1 MNMKIFVNKIKYSLL
16 GVIAFFGVSGCNFLD
31 VDPELGLSDEEVFGS
46 YSAFRKYFDWIYESN
61 GGKNMERIHIAYPF
75 YYDLFQQYAFSWYNT
90 TDISDAGRMGV
101 SQQYFKQGALTQ
113 DFLEKVTFD
122 TGKADNK
129 PIAKAMF
136 STIRRCNMT
145 IAHIDECLNIT
156 EEQKNDLLGQA
167 YALRGFAH
175 FTLCRLFGGMP
186 YLDHVI
192 EADEEWD
199 LPRLSTHETFTK
211 AAEDLKT
218 GYEMMVAAG
227 VARRNTPENLV
238 SGTVDEINGIAA
250 IGIRSRVLL
259 YAASELHNERGA
271 EDWVVAAEAAAEALK
286 AALDAGFTLLSKEK
300 YTNNFYGQ
308 QMTNETIWAWSY
320 KAKNNHKNFEGIF
333 AYPQSGLAGNATSG
347 VCPTQNFVD
356 RYETV
361 YGEPLVTEE
370 DKAAAIAAGHYNP
383 QNPYVGRDPR
393 LELTIVHDGSANSYA
408 SKKVINIYYDPAKKT
423 YPVTSISKVNVNFA
437 IDWGTKDNSVQ
448 GYSNT
453 GYYCQKYWDGNIGTK
468 GKSHYHIDPIV
479 RVAELYLNYAEA
491 VNEAYG
497 PNGTAG
503 GLDLTAVQAVN
514 IIRNRIGQ
522 PDVLEKFT
530 ADKNAFR
537 ERIRNERGIELAF
550 EGHHYYYDIRRW
562 KIAPELMGKTLYG
575 MYVESIKKSDEY
587 PIGRKFEVRPLP
599 NNRQCVWKDYMYYL
613 PFPDSEAYKLKN
625 FVNWTWK

>member
-1 MNMKIFVNKIKYSLL
+1 MKTFVNKIKYSLL
-16 GVIAFFGVSGCNFLD
+16 GVAAFLGVSGCNFLD

-101 SQQYFKQGALTQ
+101 TQQYFKQGTLTQ
-113 DFLEKVTFD
+113 DFLSKVTFD

-145 IAHIDECLNIT
+145 MAHIDECLNIT

-199 LPRLSTHETFTK
+199 LPRLSTHETFTR

-218 GYEMMVAAG
+218 GYEMMAAAG

-250 IGIRSRVLL
+250 IGLRSRVLL
-259 YAASELHNERGA
+259 YAASELHNERGD
-271 EDWVVAAEAAAEALK
+271 EDWVVATDAAAEALK
-286 AALDAGFTLLSKEK
+286 AALDAGFTLLPKEK
-300 YTNNFYGQ
+300 YTDNFYGK

-320 KAKNNHKNFEGIF
+320 KAKNNSKNFEGIF

-361 YGEPLVTEE
+361 YGEPLVTDE

-383 QNPYVGRDPR
+383 QNPYVDRDPR

-408 SKKVINIYYDPAKKT
+408 SKKVINIYYDPVKKT

-437 IDWGTKDNSVQ
+437 IDWGTKDNSMQ

-468 GKSHYHIDPIV
+468 GTSHYHIDPIV

-514 IIRNRIGQ
+514 IIRNRVGQ
-522 PDVLEKFT
+522 PDVLERYT

-562 KIAPELMGKTLYG
+562 KTAPEMMSGTLYG
-575 MYVESIKKSDEY
+575 MYVESVTKSTEY

-613 PFPDSEAYKLKN
+613 PFPDTEAYKLKN

>member
-1 MNMKIFVNKIKYSLL
+1 MKTFVNKIKYSLL
-16 GVIAFFGVSGCNFLD
+16 GVAAFLGVSGCNFLD

-101 SQQYFKQGALTQ
+101 TQQYFKQGALTQ
-113 DFLEKVTFD
+113 DFLSKVTFD

-145 IAHIDECLNIT
+145 MAHIDECLNIT

-199 LPRLSTHETFTK
+199 LPRLSTHETFTR

-218 GYEMMVAAG
+218 GYEMMAAAG

-250 IGIRSRVLL
+250 IGLRSRALL
-259 YAASELHNERGA
+259 YAASELHNERGD
-271 EDWVVAAEAAAEALK
+271 EDWVVAADAAAEALK
-286 AALDAGFTLLSKEK
+286 AALDAGFTLLPKEK

-361 YGEPLVTEE
+361 YGEPLVTDE

-383 QNPYVGRDPR
+383 QNPYVDRDPR
-393 LELTIVHDGSANSYA
+393 LELTIVHDGSANRYA
-408 SKKVINIYYDPAKKT
+408 SKKVINIYYDPVKKT

-437 IDWGTKDNSVQ
+437 IDWGTKDNSMQ

-468 GKSHYHIDPIV
+468 GTSHYHIDPIV

-514 IIRNRIGQ
+514 IIRNRVGQ
-522 PDVLEKFT
+522 PDVLERYT

-562 KIAPELMGKTLYG
+562 KTAPEMMSGTLYG
-575 MYVESIKKSDEY
+575 MYVESVTKSAEY

-613 PFPDSEAYKLKN
+613 PFPDTEAYKLKN

>member
-1 MNMKIFVNKIKYSLL
+1 MKTFVNKIKYGLL
-16 GVIAFFGVSGCNFLD
+16 GVAAFIGVSGCNFLD

-61 GGKNMERIHIAYPF
+61 GGKNMERVLIAYPF
-75 YYDLFQQYAFSWYNT
+75 YYDLFQQYSFSWYNT
-90 TDISDAGRMGV
+90 TDIADAGKMGV
-101 SQQYFKQGALTQ
+101 TQQYFKQGALTQ

-129 PIAKAMF
+129 PICKAMF

-156 EEQKNDLLGQA
+156 EDQKNDLLGQA
-167 YALRGFAH
+167 FALRGFAH

-199 LPRLSTHETFTK
+199 LPRLSTHETFTR

-250 IGIRSRVLL
+250 IGIRSRALL
-259 YAASELHNERGA
+259 YAASELHNEKGQ
-271 EDWVVAAEAAAEALK
+271 EDWVVAADAAAEALK
-286 AALDAGFTLLSKEK
+286 AALDAGFSLLPLAQ
-300 YTNNFYGQ
+300 YTDNFYGK
-308 QMTNETIWAWSY
+308 QMTNETIWSWSY
-320 KAKNNHKNFEGIF
+320 TARNDHANFVGIF
-333 AYPQSGLAGNATSG
+333 AYPQSGKAGSSG

-383 QNPYVGRDPR
+383 QNPYADRDPR
-393 LELTIVHDGSANSYA
+393 LNLTIVHDGSANA
-408 SKKVINIYYDPAKKT
+408 AATGKVINIYYDPAKKN
-423 YPVTSISKVNVNFA
+423 YPVTKLSGTNVTFG
-437 IDWGTKDNSVQ
+437 IDWGSKDNGTQ
-448 GYSNT
+448 GYSST
-453 GYYCQKYWDGNIGTK
+453 GYYCKKYWDGKFGKKGTK
-468 GKSHYHIDPIV
+468 HYHIDPIV

-503 GLDLTAVQAVN
+503 GLDLTAVQAIN
-514 IIRNRIGQ
+514 IIRNRVGQ
-522 PDVLEKFT
+522 PDVPEKYT
-530 ADKNAFR
+530 ADKNSFR

-562 KIAPELMGKTLYG
+562 KTAPELMGKTLYG
-575 MYVESIKKSDEY
+575 MYVESIKKSAEY
-587 PIGRKFEVRPLP
+587 PIGRKFEVRPIP

>member
-1 MNMKIFVNKIKYSLL
+1 MIMKTFVNKIKYSLL
-16 GVIAFFGVSGCNFLD
+16 GVAAFFCVSGCNFLD

-46 YSAFRKYFDWIYESN
+46 YSSFRKYFDWIYESN
-61 GGKNMERIHIAYPF
+61 GGKNMERILIAYPF
-75 YYDLFQQYAFSWYNT
+75 YYDLFQQYSFSWYNT
-90 TDISDAGRMGV
+90 TDIADAGKMGV
-101 SQQYFKQGALTQ
+101 TQQYFKQGALTQ
-113 DFLEKVTFD
+113 DFLAKVTFD
-122 TGKADNK
+122 SGKADNK

-145 IAHIDECLNIT
+145 IAHINECLNIT
-156 EEQKNDLLGQA
+156 EDQKNDLLGQA
-167 YALRGFAH
+167 FALRGFAH
-175 FTLCRLFGGMP
+175 FTLGRLFGGMP

-199 LPRLSTHETFTK
+199 LPRLSTHETFTR

-218 GYEMMVAAG
+218 GYEMMAAAG

-250 IGIRSRVLL
+250 IGIRSRALL
-259 YAASELHNERGA
+259 YAASELHNERGQ

-286 AALDAGFTLLSKEK
+286 AALDAGFTLLPAAQ
-300 YTNNFYGQ
+300 YTDNFYGK
-308 QMTNETIWAWSY
+308 QMTNETIWSWSY
-320 KAKNNHKNFEGIF
+320 KAKNNHANFVGIL
-333 AYPQSGLAGNATSG
+333 AYPQSGRAGSSG

-356 RYETV
+356 RYETA

-383 QNPYVGRDPR
+383 QNPYADRDPR
-393 LELTIVHDGSANSYA
+393 LDMTIVHDGSADAAA
-408 SKKVINIYYDPAKKT
+408 SGKVINIYYDPAKKN
-423 YPVTSISKVNVNFA
+423 YPVTKLSGVNVTFG
-437 IDWGTKDNSVQ
+437 IDWGSKDNGTQ
-448 GYSNT
+448 GYSST
-453 GYYCQKYWDGNIGTK
+453 GYYCKKYWDGKLGSKGT
-468 GKSHYHIDPIV
+468 SHYHIDPIV

-497 PNGTAG
+497 PNGAAG
-503 GLDLTAVQAVN
+503 GLELTAVQAVN
-514 IIRNRIGQ
+514 IIRNRVGQ
-522 PDVLEKFT
+522 PDVLEKYT
-530 ADKNAFR
+530 ADKDRFR

-562 KIAPELMGKTLYG
+562 KTAPEHMSKTLYG
-575 MYVESIKKSDEY
+575 MYVESIKKSGEY
-587 PIGRKFEVRPLP
+587 PIGRKFEVRPIP

-613 PFPDSEAYKLKN
+613 PFPDTEAYKLKN

>member
-1 MNMKIFVNKIKYSLL
+1 MNMKTFVNKIKYGLL
-16 GVIAFFGVSGCNFLD
+16 GVAAFIGVSGCNFLD

-61 GGKNMERIHIAYPF
+61 GGKNMERILIAYPF
-75 YYDLFQQYAFSWYNT
+75 YYDLFQQYSFSWYNT
-90 TDISDAGRMGV
+90 TDIADAGKMGV
-101 SQQYFKQGALTQ
+101 TQQYFKQGALTQ

-129 PIAKAMF
+129 PICKAMF

-156 EEQKNDLLGQA
+156 EDQKNDLLGQA
-167 YALRGFAH
+167 FALRGFAH

-218 GYEMMVAAG
+218 GYEMMSKAG

-259 YAASELHNERGA
+259 YAASELHNEKGQ
-271 EDWVVAAEAAAEALK
+271 EDWVVAADAAAEALK
-286 AALDAGFTLLSKEK
+286 AALDAGFTLLPKEK

-320 KAKNNHKNFEGIF
+320 NARNDHKNFEGIF
-333 AYPQSGLAGNATSG
+333 AYPQSGLASNATSG

-361 YGEPLVTEE
+361 YGEPLVTDE

-383 QNPYVGRDPR
+383 QNPYAGRDPR

-423 YPVTSISKVNVNFA
+423 YPLTSISKLSVNFA
-437 IDWGTKDNSVQ
+437 IDWGTKDNSQQ

-453 GYYCQKYWDGNIGTK
+453 GYYCKKYWDGNIGKK
-468 GKSHYHIDPIV
+468 GKKHYHIDPIV

-503 GLDLTAVQAVN
+503 GLDLTAVQAIN
-514 IIRNRIGQ
+514 IIRNRVGQ
-522 PDVLEKFT
+522 PDVLEKYT
-530 ADKNAFR
+530 ADKNSFR

-562 KIAPELMGKTLYG
+562 KTAPELMGKTLYG
-575 MYVESIKKSDEY
+575 MYVESIKKSAEY

>member
-1 MNMKIFVNKIKYSLL
+1 MKTFINKIKYSLL

-61 GGKNMERIHIAYPF
+61 GGKNMERVLIAYPF
-75 YYDLFQQYAFSWYNT
+75 YYDLFQQYSFSWYNT
-90 TDISDAGRMGV
+90 TDIADAGKMGV
-101 SQQYFKQGALTQ
+101 TQQYFKQGSLTQ

-156 EEQKNDLLGQA
+156 EDQKNDLLGQA
-167 YALRGFAH
+167 FALRGFAH

-186 YLDHVI
+186 YIDHVI

-199 LPRLSTHETFTK
+199 LPRLSTHETLTK

-250 IGIRSRVLL
+250 IGIRSRALL
-259 YAASELHNERGA
+259 YAASELHNERGN
-271 EDWVVAAEAAAEALK
+271 EDWVVAADAAAEALK
-286 AALDAGFTLLSKEK
+286 AALDAGFTLLPLAQ
-300 YTNNFYGQ
+300 YTDNFYGK
-308 QMTNETIWAWSY
+308 QMTNETIWSWSY
-320 KAKNNHKNFEGIF
+320 RAKNNHANFVGIF
-333 AYPQSGLAGNATSG
+333 AYPQSGRAGSSG

-356 RYETV
+356 RYETA

-383 QNPYVGRDPR
+383 QNPYAGRDPR
-393 LELTIVHDGSANSYA
+393 LDLTIVHDGSANA
-408 SKKVINIYYDPAKKT
+408 AATGKVINIYYDPSKKT
-423 YPVTSISKVNVNFA
+423 YPVTKLSGVNVTFG
-437 IDWGTKDNSVQ
+437 IDWGSKDNGTQ
-448 GYSNT
+448 GYSST
-453 GYYCQKYWDGNIGTK
+453 GYYCKKYWDGKFGTK
-468 GKSHYHIDPIV
+468 GTNHYHIDPIV

-514 IIRNRIGQ
+514 IIRNRVGQ
-522 PDVLEKFT
+522 PDVQDKYT
-530 ADKNAFR
+530 ADKNSFR
-537 ERIRNERGIELAF
+537 ERIRNERGVELAF

-562 KIAPELMGKTLYG
+562 KTAPELMSKTLYG
-575 MYVESIKKSDEY
+575 MYVESISKSDEY
-587 PIGRKFEVRPLP
+587 PLGRKFEVRAIP

>member
-1 MNMKIFVNKIKYSLL
+1 MKTFVNKIKYSLL
-16 GVIAFFGVSGCNFLD
+16 GVAAFLGVSGCNFLD

-101 SQQYFKQGALTQ
+101 TQQYFKQGTLTQ
-113 DFLEKVTFD
+113 DFLSKVTFD

-145 IAHIDECLNIT
+145 MAHIDECLNIT

-199 LPRLSTHETFTK
+199 LPRLSTHETFTR

-218 GYEMMVAAG
+218 GYEMMAAAG

-250 IGIRSRVLL
+250 IGLRSRVLL
-259 YAASELHNERGA
+259 YAASELHNERGD
-271 EDWVVAAEAAAEALK
+271 EDWVVAADAAAEALK
-286 AALDAGFTLLSKEK
+286 AALDAGFTLLPKEK
-300 YTNNFYGQ
+300 YTDNFYGK

-320 KAKNNHKNFEGIF
+320 KAKNNSKNFEGIF

-361 YGEPLVTEE
+361 YGEPLVTDE

-383 QNPYVGRDPR
+383 QNPYVDRDPR

-408 SKKVINIYYDPAKKT
+408 SKKVINIYYDPVKKT

-437 IDWGTKDNSVQ
+437 IDWGTKDNSMQ

-468 GKSHYHIDPIV
+468 GTSHYHVDPIV

-514 IIRNRIGQ
+514 IIRNRVGQ
-522 PDVLEKFT
+522 PDVLERYT

-562 KIAPELMGKTLYG
+562 KTAPEMMSGTLYG
-575 MYVESIKKSDEY
+575 MYVESVTKSTEY

-613 PFPDSEAYKLKN
+613 PFPDTEAYKLKN

>member
-1 MNMKIFVNKIKYSLL
+1 MNMKTFVNKIKYGLL
-16 GVIAFFGVSGCNFLD
+16 GVAAFIGVSGCNFLD

-61 GGKNMERIHIAYPF
+61 GGKNMERVLIAYPF
-75 YYDLFQQYAFSWYNT
+75 YYDLFQQYSFSWYNT
-90 TDISDAGRMGV
+90 TDIADAGKMGV
-101 SQQYFKQGALTQ
+101 TQQYFKQGSLTQ

-145 IAHIDECLNIT
+145 MAHIDECLNIT
-156 EEQKNDLLGQA
+156 EDQKNDLLGQA
-167 YALRGFAH
+167 FALRGFAH

-199 LPRLSTHETFTK
+199 LPRLSTHETLTR
-211 AAEDLKT
+211 AAADLKT
-218 GYEMMVAAG
+218 GYEMMAAAG

-250 IGIRSRVLL
+250 IGIRSRALL
-259 YAASELHNERGA
+259 YAASELHNEKGQ
-271 EDWVVAAEAAAEALK
+271 EDWVTAAEAAAEALK
-286 AALDAGFTLLSKEK
+286 AALDAGFTLLPLAQ
-300 YTNNFYGQ
+300 YTDNFYGK
-308 QMTNETIWAWSY
+308 QMTNETIWSWSY
-320 KAKNNHKNFEGIF
+320 KAKNNHANFVGIL
-333 AYPQSGLAGNATSG
+333 AYPQSGRAGSSG

-356 RYETV
+356 RYETA

-383 QNPYVGRDPR
+383 QNPYADRDPR
-393 LELTIVHDGSANSYA
+393 LNLTIVHDGSANA
-408 SKKVINIYYDPAKKT
+408 AATGKVINIYYDPAKKS
-423 YPVTSISKVNVNFA
+423 YPVTKLSGVNVTFG
-437 IDWGTKDNSVQ
+437 IDWGSKDNGTQ
-448 GYSNT
+448 GYSST
-453 GYYCQKYWDGNIGTK
+453 GYYCKKYWDGKFGTK
-468 GKSHYHIDPIV
+468 GTSHYHIDPIV

-503 GLDLTAVQAVN
+503 GLDLTAVQAIN
-514 IIRNRIGQ
+514 IIRNRVGQ
-522 PDVLEKFT
+522 PDVLEKYT
-530 ADKNAFR
+530 ADKNSFR

-562 KIAPELMGKTLYG
+562 KTAPELMGKTLYG
-575 MYVESIKKSDEY
+575 MYVESIKKSAEY

>member
-1 MNMKIFVNKIKYSLL
+1 MIMKTFVNKIKYSLL
-16 GVIAFFGVSGCNFLD
+16 GVAAFLGVSGCNFLD

-101 SQQYFKQGALTQ
+101 TQQYFKQGALTQ
-113 DFLEKVTFD
+113 DFLSKVTFD

-145 IAHIDECLNIT
+145 IAHRGECLNIT
-156 EEQKNDLLGQA
+156 EGQKNDLLGQA

-211 AAEDLKT
+211 AAEDLMT
-218 GYEMMVAAG
+218 GYEMMAAAG

-250 IGIRSRVLL
+250 IGLRSRALL
-259 YAASELHNERGA
+259 YAASELHNEKGQ
-271 EDWVVAAEAAAEALK
+271 EDWVVAADAAAEALK
-286 AALDAGFTLLSKEK
+286 AALDAGFTLLPKEK

-361 YGEPLVTEE
+361 YGEPLVTDE

-383 QNPYVGRDPR
+383 QNPYVDRDPR

-437 IDWGTKDNSVQ
+437 IDWGTKDNSMQ

-468 GKSHYHIDPIV
+468 GTSHYHIDPIV

-503 GLDLTAVQAVN
+503 GLDLTAVQAINV
-514 IIRNRIGQ
+514 IRNRVGQ
-522 PDVLEKFT
+522 PDVLERYT
-530 ADKNAFR
+530 ADKKAFR

-562 KIAPELMGKTLYG
+562 KTAPEVMSGTLYG
-575 MYVESIKKSDEY
+575 MYVESVAKSAEY

-613 PFPDSEAYKLKN
+613 PFPDTEAYKLKN

>member
-1 MNMKIFVNKIKYSLL
+1 MNMKTFVNKIKYSLL
-16 GVIAFFGVSGCNFLD
+16 GVAVFIGVSGCNFLD

-46 YSAFRKYFDWIYESN
+46 YSSFRKYFDWIYESN
-61 GGKNMERIHIAYPF
+61 GGKNMERVLIAYPF
-75 YYDLFQQYAFSWYNT
+75 YYDLFQQYSFSWYNT
-90 TDISDAGRMGV
+90 TDIADAGKMGV
-101 SQQYFKQGALTQ
+101 TQQYFKQGSLTQ

-145 IAHIDECLNIT
+145 MAHIDECLNIT
-156 EEQKNDLLGQA
+156 EDQKNDLLGQA
-167 YALRGFAH
+167 FALRGFAH

-199 LPRLSTHETFTK
+199 LPRLSTHETLTR
-211 AAEDLKT
+211 AAADLKT
-218 GYEMMVAAG
+218 GYEMMAAAG

-250 IGIRSRVLL
+250 IGIRSRALL
-259 YAASELHNERGA
+259 YAASELHNEKGQ
-271 EDWVVAAEAAAEALK
+271 EDWVTAAEAAAEALK
-286 AALDAGFTLLSKEK
+286 AALDAGFTLLPLAQ
-300 YTNNFYGQ
+300 YTDNFYGK
-308 QMTNETIWAWSY
+308 QMTNETIWSWSY
-320 KAKNNHKNFEGIF
+320 KAKNNHANFVGIL
-333 AYPQSGLAGNATSG
+333 AYPQSGRAGSSG

-356 RYETV
+356 RYETA

-383 QNPYVGRDPR
+383 QNPYADRDPR
-393 LELTIVHDGSANSYA
+393 LNLTIVHDGSANA
-408 SKKVINIYYDPAKKT
+408 AATGKVINIYYDPAKKS
-423 YPVTSISKVNVNFA
+423 YPVTKLSGVNVTFG
-437 IDWGTKDNSVQ
+437 IDWGSKDNGTQ
-448 GYSNT
+448 GYSST
-453 GYYCQKYWDGNIGTK
+453 GYYCKKYWDGKFGTK
-468 GKSHYHIDPIV
+468 GTSHYHIDPIV

-503 GLDLTAVQAVN
+503 GLDLTAVQAIN
-514 IIRNRIGQ
+514 IIRNRVGQ
-522 PDVLEKFT
+522 PDVLEKYT
-530 ADKNAFR
+530 ADKNSFR

-562 KIAPELMGKTLYG
+562 KIAPDRMSKTLYG

-587 PIGRKFEVRPLP
+587 PIGRKFEVRPIP
-599 NNRQCVWKDYMYYL
+599 NNRQCVWKDYMYYI

>member
-1 MNMKIFVNKIKYSLL
+1 MKTFVNKIKYSLL
-16 GVIAFFGVSGCNFLD
+16 GVAAFLGVSGCNFLD

-101 SQQYFKQGALTQ
+101 TQQYFKQGTLTQ
-113 DFLEKVTFD
+113 DFLSKVTFD

-145 IAHIDECLNIT
+145 MAHIDECLNIT

-199 LPRLSTHETFTK
+199 LPRLSTHETFTR

-218 GYEMMVAAG
+218 GYEMMAAAG

-250 IGIRSRVLL
+250 IGLRSRVLL
-259 YAASELHNERGA
+259 YAASELHNERGD
-271 EDWVVAAEAAAEALK
+271 EDWVVAADAAAEALK
-286 AALDAGFTLLSKEK
+286 AALDAGFTLLPKEK
-300 YTNNFYGQ
+300 YTDNFYGK

-320 KAKNNHKNFEGIF
+320 KAKNNSKNFEGIF

-361 YGEPLVTEE
+361 YGEPLVTDE

-383 QNPYVGRDPR
+383 QNPYVDRDPR

-408 SKKVINIYYDPAKKT
+408 SKKVINIYYDPVKKT

-437 IDWGTKDNSVQ
+437 IDWGTKDNSMQ

-468 GKSHYHIDPIV
+468 GTSHYHIDPIV

-514 IIRNRIGQ
+514 IIRNRVGQ
-522 PDVLEKFT
+522 PDVLERYT

-562 KIAPELMGKTLYG
+562 KTAPEMMSGTLYG
-575 MYVESIKKSDEY
+575 MYVESVTKSAEY

-613 PFPDSEAYKLKN
+613 PFPDTEAYKLKN

>member
-1 MNMKIFVNKIKYSLL
+1 MNMTTFVNKIKYSLL
-16 GVIAFFGVSGCNFLD
+16 GVAVFIGVSGCNFLD

-46 YSAFRKYFDWIYESN
+46 YSSFRKYFDWIYESN
-61 GGKNMERIHIAYPF
+61 GGKNMERVLIAYPF
-75 YYDLFQQYAFSWYNT
+75 YYDLFQQYSFSWYNT
-90 TDISDAGRMGV
+90 TDIADAGKMGV
-101 SQQYFKQGALTQ
+101 TQQYFKQGSLTQ

-145 IAHIDECLNIT
+145 MAHIDECLNIT
-156 EEQKNDLLGQA
+156 EDQKNDLLGQA
-167 YALRGFAH
+167 FALRGFAH

-199 LPRLSTHETFTK
+199 LPRLSTHETLTR
-211 AAEDLKT
+211 AAADLKT
-218 GYEMMVAAG
+218 GYEMMAAAG

-250 IGIRSRVLL
+250 IGIRSRALL
-259 YAASELHNERGA
+259 YAASELHNEKGQ
-271 EDWVVAAEAAAEALK
+271 EDWVTAAEAAAEALK
-286 AALDAGFTLLSKEK
+286 AALDAGFTLLPLAQ
-300 YTNNFYGQ
+300 YTDNFYGK
-308 QMTNETIWAWSY
+308 QMTNETIWSWSY
-320 KAKNNHKNFEGIF
+320 KAKNNHANFVGIL
-333 AYPQSGLAGNATSG
+333 AYPQSGRAGSSG

-356 RYETV
+356 RYETA

-383 QNPYVGRDPR
+383 QNPYADRDPR
-393 LELTIVHDGSANSYA
+393 LNLTIVHDGSANA
-408 SKKVINIYYDPAKKT
+408 AATGKVINIYYDPAKKS
-423 YPVTSISKVNVNFA
+423 YPVTKLSGVNVTFG
-437 IDWGTKDNSVQ
+437 IDWGSKDNGTQ
-448 GYSNT
+448 GYSST
-453 GYYCQKYWDGNIGTK
+453 GYYCKKYWDGKFGTK
-468 GKSHYHIDPIV
+468 GTSHYHIDPIV

-503 GLDLTAVQAVN
+503 GLDLTAVQAIN
-514 IIRNRIGQ
+514 IIRNRVGQ
-522 PDVLEKFT
+522 PDVLEKYT
-530 ADKNAFR
+530 ADKNSFR

-562 KIAPELMGKTLYG
+562 KIAPDRMSKTLYG

-587 PIGRKFEVRPLP
+587 PIGRKFEVRPIP
-599 NNRQCVWKDYMYYL
+599 NNRQCVWKDYMYYI

>member
-1 MNMKIFVNKIKYSLL
+1 MKTFVNKIKYSLL

-61 GGKNMERIHIAYPF
+61 GGKNMERVLIAYPF
-75 YYDLFQQYAFSWYNT
+75 YYDLFQQYSFSWYNT
-90 TDISDAGRMGV
+90 TDIADAGKMGV
-101 SQQYFKQGALTQ
+101 TQQYFKQGSLTQ

-156 EEQKNDLLGQA
+156 EDQRNDLLGQA
-167 YALRGFAH
+167 FALRGFAH

-186 YLDHVI
+186 YRDHVI

-199 LPRLSTHETFTK
+199 LPRLATHETLTR
-211 AAEDLKT
+211 AAEDLKA
-218 GYEMMVAAG
+218 GYEMMAAAG

-250 IGIRSRVLL
+250 IGIRSRALL
-259 YAASELHNERGA
+259 YAASELHNERGQ
-271 EDWVVAAEAAAEALK
+271 EDWVVAADAAAEALK
-286 AALDAGFTLLSKEK
+286 AALDAGFTLLPLAQ
-300 YTNNFYGQ
+300 YTDNSYGK
-308 QMTNETIWAWSY
+308 QMTNETIWSWSY
-320 KAKNNHKNFEGIF
+320 RAKNNHANFVGIF
-333 AYPQSGLAGNATSG
+333 AYPQSGRAGSSG

-356 RYETV
+356 RYETA

-383 QNPYVGRDPR
+383 QNPYAGRDPR
-393 LELTIVHDGSANSYA
+393 LDLTIVHDGSANA
-408 SKKVINIYYDPAKKT
+408 AATGKVINIYYDPAKKN
-423 YPVTSISKVNVNFA
+423 YPVTKLSGTNVTFG
-437 IDWGTKDNSVQ
+437 IDWGSKDNGTQ
-448 GYSNT
+448 GYSST
-453 GYYCQKYWDGNIGTK
+453 GYYCKKYWDGKFGTK
-468 GKSHYHIDPIV
+468 GTSHYHIDPIV

-514 IIRNRIGQ
+514 IIRNRVGQ
-522 PDVLEKFT
+522 PDVQDKYT
-530 ADKNAFR
+530 ADKNSFR
-537 ERIRNERGIELAF
+537 ERIRNERGVELAF

-562 KIAPELMGKTLYG
+562 KTAPELMSKTLYG

-587 PIGRKFEVRPLP
+587 PLGRKFEVRAIP